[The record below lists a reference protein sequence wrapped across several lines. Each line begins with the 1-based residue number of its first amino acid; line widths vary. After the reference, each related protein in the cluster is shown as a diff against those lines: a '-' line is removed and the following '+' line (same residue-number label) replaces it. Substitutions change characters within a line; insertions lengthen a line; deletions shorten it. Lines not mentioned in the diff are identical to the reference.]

1 MSITEEIK
9 YKLQSLE
16 PTFIELEDESS
27 LHAGHRGNGG
37 GGHFK
42 LTITSPRFNQ
52 VPPVMRHRMVY
63 EALNE
68 LFPSKIHALSIRAQ
82 TAN

>member
-9 YKLQSLE
+9 HKLQSLE

-27 LHAGHRGNGG
+27 LHAGHRGNNG

-42 LTITSPRFNQ
+42 LTITSPRFNEL
-52 VPPVMRHRMVY
+52 PPVARHRLVY

-68 LFPSKIHALSIRAQ
+68 LIPHKIHALSIRAQ
-82 TAN
+82 SAN